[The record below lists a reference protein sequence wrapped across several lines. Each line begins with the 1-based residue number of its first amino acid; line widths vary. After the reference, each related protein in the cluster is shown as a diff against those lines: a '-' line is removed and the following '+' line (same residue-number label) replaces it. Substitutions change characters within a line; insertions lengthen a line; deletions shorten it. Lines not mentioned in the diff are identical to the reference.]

1 MNLLPSNQPL
11 FSLQLEICVAEMK
24 RKGFAGEIKLQHA
37 QRWLE
42 VVAAV
47 CGTDSFTDPTAS
59 APCREPI
66 PKRACTSGAE
76 TQAGIVGNRATF
88 TIQSQEAREGAQVQE
103 VVGGRCQAHPLLNE
117 GTDLVVSLRVLL
129 LKQQP
134 SMIDRLGKNIGASV
148 FSSFVE
154 VCRLNI
160 QLSAPASAC
169 MLVALPQFIKL
180 SPINLS
186 SLTV

>member
-59 APCREPI
+59 APCREQI
-66 PKRACTSGAE
+66 PKRACTSGSE
-76 TQAGIVGNRATF
+76 SPGIAGKRATF
-88 TIQSQEAREGAQVQE
+88 TIPSDGAQVQE
-103 VVGGRCQAHPLLNE
+103 AVGDRCQPQPLLNE
-117 GTDLVVSLRVLL
+117 GTDLVVALRVLL

-169 MLVALPQFIKL
+169 MLVTLPKFIKL